1 MKKEK
6 MEPLSVEEALGSL
19 IGRLPA
25 VHSQRNYLEG
35 ELHRIAAGIRGEDR
49 MRKRF
54 TEFQPKEEF
63 HVLWDIGLAI
73 GSWKTQFDGI
83 VLTGRGAIIID
94 SKNISGKLHFDEKTG
109 EFYRFNDS
117 DVKKVFDDP
126 RIQLN
131 KNIRF
136 LNDWFKLKKIELR
149 VSVLIVFTPK
159 NCEFIV
165 RPKSKHICKV
175 YQMPEYLFQILK
187 AFPLVAD
194 PPKLLKVKKQIIAAH
209 VPYPRTP
216 ICGKYYT
223 EVRDVR
229 NGVQCP
235 ECRVYGMIRIKK
247 SWQCPRCRHRDR
259 QAHRFAL
266 REYFSLVDSHI
277 TNQAFREWSG
287 VSSSSVAKRLLAQF
301 DLDTSGESKAWKYSL
316 KEKEK

>member
-1 MKKEK
+1 MEKEK
-6 MEPLSVEEALGSL
+6 MDLLSMEEALGSL

-25 VHSQRNYLEG
+25 VHLQRNYLEG
-35 ELHRIAAGIRGEDR
+35 KLHRTVAGIRGEDR

-54 TEFQPKEEF
+54 VEFQPKEEF

-83 VLTGRGAIIID
+83 VLTERCAIIID

-109 EFYRFNDS
+109 EFYRFDDS
-117 DVKKVFDDP
+117 DVKGVFDDP

-136 LNDWFKLKKIELR
+136 LKDWFELKKIHLP
-149 VSVLIVFTPK
+149 VSGLIVFTPK

-194 PPKLLKVKKQIIAAH
+194 PPKLLKLKKQIIAAH
-209 VPYPRTP
+209 LPYPRTP
-216 ICGKYYT
+216 ICGKYYVD
-223 EVRDVR
+223 VRDIR
-229 NGVQCP
+229 NGVWCE
-235 ECRVYGMIRIKK
+235 ECQTYGMKRIKK
-247 SWQCPRCRHRDR
+247 SWQCPRCGSRDR

-266 REYFSLVDSHI
+266 REYFSLIDDYI
-277 TNQAFREWSG
+277 TNQAFREWCG
-287 VSSSSVAKRLLAQF
+287 VESRFTAARMLAQF
-301 DLDTSGESKAWKYSL
+301 DLEIINGKTKSQSYRL
-316 KEKEK
+316 KQKK